1 MTAKKIVIKQLIRS
15 PQYDSD
21 DSLELLPGVNV
32 IVGKPNSGKSKW
44 LSMLDYLMGDDS
56 KPENAFSLTLKEKYD
71 SVKALVKIGDEEIW
85 IERRWKQQGV
95 QGKVFI
101 GGKPILQSE
110 FSGYLLEKLG
120 IPILHFSKGNP
131 YEERAWPELSWRTLF
146 RHIYRQQRFW
156 GDLAD
161 KQSDSERQ
169 AAILQFV
176 GIAEHVY
183 SDASGALVDVRKE
196 IWKLQ
201 GAREQYI
208 SMLDEIAREITDEKE
223 FRISLTADSISASIA
238 RIQIEIQE
246 LEQKRETALQS
257 LRDEATKKT
266 PEPSNEASSFENLSK
281 KWADLQIDIGE
292 SRSSITKIEKRLDE
306 LKEYQASILGELSRM
321 ERAKEAGIV
330 LSALKITNC
339 PACDRPVNVSSN
351 ADHCYLCGQEIDKSS
366 QNEEGTKRIEN
377 EIKRLEEDLKEAKE
391 LTETLTKELKARV
404 SVERNLTEEIN
415 RVEDRLRPTRQTA
428 ATILPP
434 DISIWNMEIGR
445 LQERIRQLERIR
457 RILDEHKNISTRIEE
472 LKEEE
477 ERLKAKIQSASR
489 KVDYETA
496 SEWISDGM
504 NTYLNALVALNNKLW
519 TQEKIVVKL
528 REKDFIITVGGQEWS
543 SQLGGTL
550 ILYFLLSYHYA
561 LLRLTKFEQSNYPG
575 LAIIDLPAT
584 LEDGSTIR
592 DKENFVVEP
601 FMNLLKQKEL
611 IGSQL
616 IITGAAFENL
626 EGVNRI
632 ALKNTWK

>member
-1 MTAKKIVIKQLIRS
+1 MTAKKIVIKQLVRS
-15 PQYDSD
+15 PQFDSD
-21 DSLELLPGVNV
+21 DTLELQPGVNV
-32 IVGKPNSGKSKW
+32 IVGKPNSGKTKW

-71 SVKALVKIGDEEIW
+71 SVKALVAIGEEEIW
-85 IERRWKQQGV
+85 IERRWKQQGA
-95 QGKVFI
+95 QGKVFVND
-101 GGKPILQSE
+101 KPILQSE

-161 KQSDSERQ
+161 KQPDSERQ
-169 AAILQFV
+169 AVILQFV

-183 SDASGALVDVRKE
+183 SDASGALVDIRKE

-201 GAREQYI
+201 GAREQYL

-223 FRISLTADSISASIA
+223 FRVALTADSINASIA

-246 LEQKRETALQS
+246 LEQKRETALRT
-257 LRDEATKKT
+257 LREEATKKT
-266 PEPSNEASSFENLSK
+266 KEQDREGSDFETLSK
-281 KWADLQIDIGE
+281 KWADLQVEKDE
-292 SRSSITKIEKRLDE
+292 SRSVITKIEKRIDE
-306 LKEYQASILGELSRM
+306 LKNYQASILGELARM
-321 ERAKEAGIV
+321 ERAKDAGNV

-339 PACDRPVNVSSN
+339 PNCDQPVKASENS
-351 ADHCYLCGQEIDKSS
+351 DHCYLCGQEIEKSNDK
-366 QNEEGTKRIEN
+366 EESNKRIEN

-391 LTETLTKELKARV
+391 LSTTLGKELKTRV
-404 SVERNLTEEIN
+404 SAERNLAEEIN
-415 RVEDRLRPTRQTA
+415 RIENRLQPTRQTA

-457 RILDEHKNISTRIEE
+457 RILDEHKNISTRIDS
-472 LKEEE
+472 LKEKEE
-477 ERLKAKIQSASR
+477 NLKAKIQAESR
-489 KVDYETA
+489 KVNFETA
-496 SEWISDGM
+496 SERLSDGM
-504 NTYLNALVALNNKLW
+504 NTYLNALVALDKKLW
-519 TQEKIVVKL
+519 TQEKTTARL
-528 REKDFIITVGGQEWS
+528 REKDFAITVGGQDWS

-550 ILYFLLSYHYA
+550 ILYFLLSYQYA

-601 FMNLLKQKEL
+601 FIDLLKQKEMQ
-611 IGSQL
+611 GSQL

-626 EGVNRI
+626 QGVNRI
-632 ALKNTWK
+632 ILKNIWK

>member
-1 MTAKKIVIKQLIRS
+1 MTAKKIIIKQLIRT
-15 PQYDSD
+15 PQFDSD
-21 DSLELLPGVNV
+21 DALELQPGVNV
-32 IVGKPNSGKSKW
+32 IVGKPNSGKTKW
-44 LSMLDYLMGDDS
+44 LSMLDYIMGDDS
-56 KPENAFSLTLKEKYD
+56 KPDKAFSLTLKEKYD
-71 SVKALVKIGDEEIW
+71 SVKALVAIGDEDIW

-95 QGKVFI
+95 QGKVFVND
-101 GGKPILQSE
+101 KPILQDE
-110 FSGYLLEKLG
+110 FSSFFLEKAG

-156 GDLAD
+156 GDLVD
-161 KQSDSERQ
+161 KQPDSERQ
-169 AAILQFV
+169 AVILQFV

-183 SDASGALVDVRKE
+183 SDASGALVDVRKD

-223 FRISLTADSISASIA
+223 FRVALTTDSIDASIA
-238 RIQIEIQE
+238 RMHTEIQTIE
-246 LEQKRETALQS
+246 NKRETALQT
-257 LRDEATKKT
+257 LKDDATKKSK
-266 PEPSNEASSFENLSK
+266 EQNDGGSDFEGLSK
-281 KWADLQIDIGE
+281 KWADLQVDKDE
-292 SRSSITKIEKRLDE
+292 SHSTIAKIEKRIDE
-306 LKEYQASILGELSRM
+306 LKNYQTSIVGELARM
-321 ERAKEAGIV
+321 ERAKDAGDV
-330 LSALKITNC
+330 LSVLKITNC
-339 PACDRPVNVSSN
+339 PACDQPIKPNDVSG
-351 ADHCYLCGQEIDKSS
+351 HCYLCGQEVEQSGEK
-366 QNEEGTKRIEN
+366 EENSKRIEN
-377 EIKRLEEDLKEAKE
+377 ELKRLGEDLKEAKE
-391 LTETLTKELKARV
+391 LSDSLVKELKTRMSAD
-404 SVERNLTEEIN
+404 RNLDEEIN
-415 RVEDRLRPTRQTA
+415 RIENRLRPARQTA

-445 LQERIRQLERIR
+445 LQERIRQLERIK
-457 RILDEHKNISTRIEE
+457 RILDEHQNISTRIEK

-477 ERLKAKIQSASR
+477 ERLKAKIQSESR
-489 KVDYETA
+489 KVNYETA
-496 SEWISDGM
+496 SDWLSDGM
-504 NTYLNALVALNNKLW
+504 NTYLNALVALDKKLW
-519 TQEKIVVKL
+519 TQEKIMVKL
-528 REKDFIITVGGQEWS
+528 REKDIAVTVGGQDWS

-601 FMNLLKQKEL
+601 FIKLLKQKEMK
-611 IGSQL
+611 GTQL

-632 ALKNTWK
+632 TLKNIWK

>member
-1 MTAKKIVIKQLIRS
+1 MTTKKMIVKKLLRS
-15 PQYDSD
+15 PQFDSD
-21 DSLELLPGVNV
+21 DTLELQAGVNV
-32 IVGKPNSGKSKW
+32 IVGKPNSGKTKW

-71 SVKALVKIGDEEIW
+71 SVKALVAIGEEDIW
-85 IERRWKQQGV
+85 IERRWKQQGA

-101 GGKPILQSE
+101 NDKPILQSE

-120 IPILHFSKGNP
+120 LPILHFSKGNP

-161 KQSDSERQ
+161 KQPDSERQ

-176 GIAEHVY
+176 GIAEHIY

-196 IWKLQ
+196 IWKLH
-201 GAREQYI
+201 GAREQYL

-223 FRISLTADSISASIA
+223 FRVALTVDSINASIA

-246 LEQKRETALQS
+246 LEQKRETALRT
-257 LRDEATKKT
+257 LREEATQKT
-266 PEPSNEASSFENLSK
+266 EEQDGKDSDFEILSK
-281 KWADLQIDIGE
+281 KWADIQVEKGE
-292 SRSSITKIEKRLDE
+292 SRSAIIAIEKRVDE
-306 LKEYQASILGELSRM
+306 LKSYQASILGELARM
-321 ERAKEAGIV
+321 ERAKDAGNV
-330 LSALKITNC
+330 LSVLKITNC
-339 PACDRPVNVSSN
+339 PACDQPVKRGENSYQ
-351 ADHCYLCGQEIDKSS
+351 CYLCGQEIEKSNDK
-366 QNEEGTKRIEN
+366 EENNIRIEN

-391 LTETLTKELKARV
+391 LSIALGKELITRV
-404 SVERNLTEEIN
+404 SGERNLAEEISRIEN
-415 RVEDRLRPTRQTA
+415 RLQPTRQTA

-445 LQERIRQLERIR
+445 LQERTRQLERIR
-457 RILDEHKNISTRIEE
+457 RILDEHKNISTRIDS
-472 LKEEE
+472 LKEKEE
-477 ERLKAKIQSASR
+477 NLRAKIQAESR
-489 KVDYETA
+489 KVNFETA
-496 SEWISDGM
+496 SERLSDGM
-504 NTYLNALVALNNKLW
+504 NTYLNALVALDKKLW
-519 TQEKIVVKL
+519 TQEKITVKL
-528 REKDFIITVGGQEWS
+528 REKDFVITVGGQNWS

-561 LLRLTKFEQSNYPG
+561 LLGLTKFEQSNYPG

-601 FMNLLKQKEL
+601 FIKLLEQKEMN
-611 IGSQL
+611 GAQL

-626 EGVNRI
+626 QGVNKI
-632 ALKNTWK
+632 ALINTWK